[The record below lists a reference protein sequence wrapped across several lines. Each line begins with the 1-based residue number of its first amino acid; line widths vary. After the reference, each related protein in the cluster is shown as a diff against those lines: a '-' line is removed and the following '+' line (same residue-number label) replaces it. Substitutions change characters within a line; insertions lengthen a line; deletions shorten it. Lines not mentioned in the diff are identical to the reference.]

1 MTHTPRPFYSLGGV
15 NAETYDV
22 RTETPAGEIEF
33 YVARARASGGAV
45 LELACGTGRVT
56 WPIARAG
63 VSVTGLDIEP
73 AMLEQAEAKGAH
85 ESPEVRDRV
94 RFVRGD
100 MTEFSLDTE
109 FALAIVPFRAF
120 LLLLTVEQQRSAL
133 GAIRRHLRPGGG
145 LIIDIFDPLYEMLV
159 GQQSTPARKIPDF
172 RHPRTG
178 HTVSVTVPERTNDH
192 LRQQLTE
199 RWRFRE
205 VAGDGTLVREE
216 DELLTLRWIFR
227 YEMRHLLE
235 LCGFEV
241 EDELSDYLGA
251 PPAYGREQIW
261 IARRRYA

>member
-1 MTHTPRPFYSLGGV
+1 MTNTPRRFYSLGGI

-22 RTETPAGEIEF
+22 RTQTPAGEIEF
-33 YVARARASGGAV
+33 YVARARASGGRV
-45 LELACGTGRVT
+45 LELACGTGRVS

-63 VSVTGLDIEP
+63 VSITGLDIES
-73 AMLEQAEAKGAH
+73 AMLEQAEAKGAR
-85 ESPEVRDRV
+85 ETPDVRHRA

-100 MTEFSLDTE
+100 MTNFSLDAD

-120 LLLLTVEQQRSAL
+120 LMLLTVEQQRGAL
-133 GAIRRHLRPGGG
+133 GAIRRHLRPGGT

-159 GQQSTPARKIPDF
+159 DEHSTPARDIPDF

-178 HTVSVTVPERTNDH
+178 NTVSVKVPERINDH
-192 LRQQLTE
+192 IQQQFTE

-205 VAGDGTLVREE
+205 VAADGAIVREE

-227 YEMRHLLE
+227 YEMRYLLE
-235 LCGFEV
+235 LSGFEV
-241 EDELSDYLGA
+241 EAELSDYLGA

-261 IARRRYA
+261 IARRADP